1 MRQFKFQPE
10 KIQVGMVDHYVKS
23 SIDCSWLARIFIRVE
38 DEQHLSALKRIGRD
52 SAQTGL
58 NRGS

>member
-10 KIQVGMVDHYVKS
+10 KIQVGMVYHYVKS
-23 SIDCSWLARIFIRVE
+23 NIDGSWPARIFIRVE